1 MADRTVSNTE
11 VSRMKLDYN
20 DRLRKQVLNDL
31 GERKS
36 LSTLLSKADP
46 VEARR
51 LPGVTQLPS
60 DK

>member
-1 MADRTVSNTE
+1 MADRSSLAE
-11 VSRMKLDYN
+11 VSRMKLDHN
-20 DRLRKQVLNDL
+20 DRLKKQVLSDL

-36 LSTLLSKADP
+36 LNKLLAKADP
-46 VEARR
+46 AEGRR